1 MWLAVGVARTLVNDS
16 YRLDICLLHPPY
28 LIALAAI
35 YIGCAY
41 IKRDVTEWFDLL
53 NVDTAQVGLQ
63 EAYPHTSLPTP
74 PQHCCVCVCVCVW
87 HSLTASRLFVV
98 GT

>member
-16 YRLDICLLHPPY
+16 YRLDMCLLHPPY

-63 EAYPHTSLPTP
+63 EARTPTP
-74 PQHCCVCVCVCVW
+74 PSPPHLNTVVCVCV
-87 HSLTASRLFVV
+87 
-98 GT
+98 